1 MLYNTGLASL
11 YAMLFYAICRG
22 LAISRFSLQAAR
34 EAHKEQLEEAA
45 HYRIRVCGLLD
56 LDVPSYPPTERL
68 KLSYVGVKSSGR
80 LLLSRRVTIQ
90 GPATEHI
97 PVSQYQD
104 GYYRGRAR
112 V

>member
-68 KLSYVGVKSSGR
+68 KLSYVGVKSSGYNYLGELPFR
-80 LLLSRRVTIQ
+80 ARQPSIFLLVNIRMAII
-90 GPATEHI
+90 G
-97 PVSQYQD
+97 
-104 GYYRGRAR
+104 GRAR